1 MAAVANVAI
10 NVDSR
15 GANDK
20 LRQLQAQS
28 KKTEGSFQKLGAV
41 AAKLGGA
48 LALLGAAKFVF
59 AKTAELESQRR
70 SLEVLTGSA
79 EQAGKII
86 KDLQSIGKVTPFTS
100 TELIETAKRL
110 NAFGVE
116 AENVVETT
124 KRLADVSGATGAELS
139 GLATAYGQVQAKGR
153 LQGEELLQFQERG
166 VALQQELRK
175 MYQLSGEEFQDALSK
190 GKIGAE
196 AVEVAI
202 KRLTNAG
209 GKYAD
214 GAVAQSDTLNGRFST
229 LVDNVETLARTLGE
243 VLLPMLKKIL
253 GTANQ
258 ALSAIN
264 RVLTSEISRDLS
276 LGRGALITPGGTL
289 GDLESLRQTVE
300 GINAATIGDESLV
313 VTLSNELKALDQQQR
328 AVARDINRRR
338 AFGITD
344 EEQAAFEALTG
355 AIMRQ
360 INALGARQKAL
371 QQGAAPAEVL
381 EIPELSSGTR
391 GSTGK
396 KAKTLKGQK
405 DMSMAML
412 ALLQK
417 RRSIE
422 FSLDEFG
429 KADLERQI
437 EIQRIMES
445 SMGPRRRIDALER
458 ANLDHQKKYNAEFKK
473 RADALAEVVKASE
486 KLAEDV
492 AGKEIAKQNRIIE
505 QQAQRMKQF
514 YASIGDSITT
524 GIVDSLSA
532 AVDGTKSLAEVAQ
545 STLRSVANILLKF
558 GLSNVLGG
566 LGGNDDQGVFSMLF
580 GGRRAG
586 GGPVSAGRPYMVGES
601 GPEMFVP
608 SGKGSIVANK
618 DLGGGTVIN
627 ITNNIAEGGAQ
638 TNARGEGQ
646 SAAAM
651 NQLSKM
657 MVAVIQRE
665 QRPGGVLSR
674 R

>member
-1 MAAVANVAI
+1 MAAVANVAV

-15 GANDK
+15 AANSK
-20 LRQLQAQS
+20 LRQLQAES
-28 KKTEGSFQKLGAV
+28 KKTESSFGKLGKTVAKLGAI
-41 AAKLGGA
+41 
-48 LALLGAAKFVF
+48 LGAVGTAKFVF
-59 AKTAELESQRR
+59 AKTAELETQRK

-79 EQAGKII
+79 VKANKII
-86 KDLQSIGKVTPFTS
+86 RELKAIGNVTPFES
-100 TELIETAKRL
+100 AELIETAKRL
-110 NAFGVE
+110 NAFGVATE
-116 AENVVETT
+116 DVVETT

-175 MYQLSGEEFQDALSK
+175 MYKLSGEEFQDALSK
-190 GKIGAE
+190 GRIGAE

-202 KRLTNAG
+202 KRLTDAG

-214 GAVAQSDTLNGRFST
+214 GAVAQSDTLNGKLST
-229 LVDNVETLARTLGE
+229 LQDNLTNIA
-243 VLLPMLKKIL
+243 
-253 GTANQ
+253 Q
-258 ALSAIN
+258 ALGSVISPVLKQIFDQANVTLTALNQLLASGRGGSFNRQIAAIQNNLLIGASTQAVDDVEKLMNQLSSQKNKIGIEQNISA
-264 RVLTSEISRDLS
+264 LSRLS
-276 LGRGALITPGGTL
+276 YQLQKIRPEDPNAARAVALQRRIIARQRIEQAALAGLPAAPQVGTVTVPELLGSTKGGAKGRGAGARRG
-289 GDLESLRQTVE
+289 
-300 GINAATIGDESLV
+300 
-313 VTLSNELKALDQQQR
+313 
-328 AVARDINRRR
+328 VAR
-338 AFGITD
+338 
-344 EEQAAFEALTG
+344 E
-355 AIMRQ
+355 
-360 INALGARQKAL
+360 
-371 QQGAAPAEVL
+371 
-381 EIPELSSGTR
+381 
-391 GSTGK
+391 
-396 KAKTLKGQK
+396 QK
-405 DMSMAML
+405 DMSVAML

-429 KADLERQI
+429 KADLDRRI
-437 EIQRIMES
+437 ELQRIMES
-445 SMGPRRRIDALER
+445 NLLPLQQQNALEE
-458 ANLDHQKKYNAEFKK
+458 ANLQQQKAYNAEFKK
-473 RADALAEVVKASE
+473 RADALAEVVTAAE
-486 KLAEDV
+486 KLGADI
-492 AGKEIAKQNRIIE
+492 AGQEIARQNRIIE
-505 QQAQRMKQF
+505 QQAERMKQL

-566 LGGNDDQGVFSMLF
+566 LGGNDDRGVFSMLF

>member
-1 MAAVANVAI
+1 MAAVANVAV

-15 GANDK
+15 AANSK
-20 LRQLQAQS
+20 LRQLQAES
-28 KKTEGSFQKLGAV
+28 KKTESSFGKLGKTVAKLGAI
-41 AAKLGGA
+41 LGA
-48 LALLGAAKFVF
+48 VGAAKFVF
-59 AKTAELESQRR
+59 AKTAELETQRK

-79 EQAGKII
+79 VKANKII
-86 KDLQSIGKVTPFTS
+86 RELKAIGNVTPFES
-100 TELIETAKRL
+100 AELIETAKRL
-110 NAFGVE
+110 NAFGVATE
-116 AENVVETT
+116 DVVETT

-175 MYQLSGEEFQDALSK
+175 MYKLSGEEFQDALSK
-190 GKIGAE
+190 GRIGAE

-202 KRLTNAG
+202 KRLTDAG

-214 GAVAQSDTLNGRFST
+214 GAVAQSDTLNGKLST
-229 LVDNVETLARTLGE
+229 LQDNLTNIA
-243 VLLPMLKKIL
+243 
-253 GTANQ
+253 Q
-258 ALSAIN
+258 ALGSVISPVLKQIFDQANVTLTALNQLLASGRGGSFNRQIAAIQNNLLVGASTQAVDDVEKLMNQLSSQKNKIGIEQNISALN
-264 RVLTSEISRDLS
+264 RLSYQLRKISAEDPNAARAVALQRRIMARQRIEQAALAGLPAAPQVGTVTVPELLGS
-276 LGRGALITPGGTL
+276 TKGGANGRGA
-289 GDLESLRQTVE
+289 
-300 GINAATIGDESLV
+300 
-313 VTLSNELKALDQQQR
+313 
-328 AVARDINRRR
+328 
-338 AFGITD
+338 
-344 EEQAAFEALTG
+344 
-355 AIMRQ
+355 
-360 INALGARQKAL
+360 GARTSRAR
-371 QQGAAPAEVL
+371 E
-381 EIPELSSGTR
+381 
-391 GSTGK
+391 
-396 KAKTLKGQK
+396 QK
-405 DMSMAML
+405 DMSAAML

-429 KADLERQI
+429 KADLDRRI
-437 EIQRIMES
+437 ELQRIMES
-445 SMGPRRRIDALER
+445 NLLPLQQQNALEE
-458 ANLDHQKKYNAEFKK
+458 ANLQQQKAYNAEFKK
-473 RADALAEVVKASE
+473 RADALAEVVTAAE
-486 KLAEDV
+486 KLGADI
-492 AGKEIAKQNRIIE
+492 AGQEIARQNRIIE
-505 QQAQRMKQF
+505 QQAERMKQL

-566 LGGNDDQGVFSMLF
+566 LGGTDDRGVFSMLF

-586 GGPVSAGRPYMVGES
+586 GGPVSPGKSYMVGER

-608 SGKGSIVANK
+608 SGKGSIVANR

-651 NQLSKM
+651 NQLSRM